1 MAGNM
6 KGRAQT
12 GDAEHLLLKDCQESG
27 EPPVQMETVQQGYDA
42 ELRCAIA
49 SLQQILHVQEGSST
63 LSQDN
68 VSAGAPMDE
77 ASRDMDGKLK
87 KQPRKRKSPGSKD
100 GPPIKKGPSSR
111 KNHESSHQSSGDA
124 CPQPKPR
131 MSSLK
136 VYTGTVQN
144 PTKSSV
150 LVSQPEHRDPPC
162 NISTSVAPGPG
173 TTHNDTTSS
182 IIKGIPSTAGT
193 SATTIQGLGCDH
205 PDIIVLTTPS
215 AQLIAPCEAS
225 GGSPKQCSNPKIN
238 RLSLKN
244 RRKKF
249 QNPEQQ
255 SGPLDLSFKNFVEVQ
270 PAPPRVQSSNTGVPG
285 LDLTSPGCTTIP
297 AVLCD
302 PSMENDHPAE
312 DPYSHCI
319 ELLKALAGTT
329 QSSEAPASPCLMS
342 PDTPPGAYD
351 PTSPAPSAR
360 AQWSSPSS
368 SIYPDSSIGCSGTQ
382 NQSFGTPSSDD
393 QGSQTPGCSH
403 WNPVFT
409 SRSDPS
415 AVIGGDNNGRCP
427 ITGDAQGVGNHPSS
441 VTSTFL
447 ETNLSSRA
455 RVLDNYVKEIHHSFR
470 QLKCQLHLKTLKLC
484 KNDELETPPERFV
497 VCCRTL
503 TTETHGV

>member
-1 MAGNM
+1 
-6 KGRAQT
+6 
-12 GDAEHLLLKDCQESG
+12 
-27 EPPVQMETVQQGYDA
+27 METVQQGYDA

-193 SATTIQGLGCDH
+193 SATTIHGLGCDH

-244 RRKKF
+244 QF
-249 QNPEQQ
+249 MAVGEFTADECLDDCPSCLDGYPLEDLPEQVE
-255 SGPLDLSFKNFVEVQ
+255 SVEGRDGMDL
-270 PAPPRVQSSNTGVPG
+270 A
-285 LDLTSPGCTTIP
+285 
-297 AVLCD
+297 
-302 PSMENDHPAE
+302 DHG
-312 DPYSHCI
+312 
-319 ELLKALAGTT
+319 K
-329 QSSEAPASPCLMS
+329 
-342 PDTPPGAYD
+342 
-351 PTSPAPSAR
+351 
-360 AQWSSPSS
+360 
-368 SIYPDSSIGCSGTQ
+368 
-382 NQSFGTPSSDD
+382 
-393 QGSQTPGCSH
+393 
-403 WNPVFT
+403 
-409 SRSDPS
+409 
-415 AVIGGDNNGRCP
+415 
-427 ITGDAQGVGNHPSS
+427 
-441 VTSTFL
+441 
-447 ETNLSSRA
+447 
-455 RVLDNYVKEIHHSFR
+455 
-470 QLKCQLHLKTLKLC
+470 
-484 KNDELETPPERFV
+484 
-497 VCCRTL
+497 
-503 TTETHGV
+503 

>member
-1 MAGNM
+1 
-6 KGRAQT
+6 
-12 GDAEHLLLKDCQESG
+12 
-27 EPPVQMETVQQGYDA
+27 METVQQGYDA

-255 SGPLDLSFKNFVEVQ
+255 SGPLDLSFKNFVEAYIQ
-270 PAPPRVQSSNTGVPG
+270 
-285 LDLTSPGCTTIP
+285 
-297 AVLCD
+297 
-302 PSMENDHPAE
+302 
-312 DPYSHCI
+312 
-319 ELLKALAGTT
+319 
-329 QSSEAPASPCLMS
+329 MS
-342 PDTPPGAYD
+342 T
-351 PTSPAPSAR
+351 
-360 AQWSSPSS
+360 
-368 SIYPDSSIGCSGTQ
+368 C
-382 NQSFGTPSSDD
+382 
-393 QGSQTPGCSH
+393 
-403 WNPVFT
+403 
-409 SRSDPS
+409 
-415 AVIGGDNNGRCP
+415 
-427 ITGDAQGVGNHPSS
+427 
-441 VTSTFL
+441 
-447 ETNLSSRA
+447 A
-455 RVLDNYVKEIHHSFR
+455 RVSAGGE
-470 QLKCQLHLKTLKLC
+470 
-484 KNDELETPPERFV
+484 
-497 VCCRTL
+497 
-503 TTETHGV
+503 G